1 MCQSYNSLS
10 DEASAIVK
18 PSSGSRESMT
28 VDFLRE
34 EIFTSAE
41 RKMPLDQAPLC
52 QLPKWGHWIETPN
65 LIVALVPR
73 GNLEVN
79 ITPPFELISTRFE
92 VGHGVAA
99 FNSDK
104 LETYQSQPGGFDV
117 VPEAS
122 TYRSIETAGP
132 FIILAYKRS
141 LASRIVAEYTSG
153 KDVELVPGQVQAS
166 AKGLGLAQAVRE
178 FFPDKHIGGALYLES
193 VATLIMEHII
203 RHRSNV
209 SGQLKRVPD
218 FLVLK
223 KLKTVIEYIQDNL
236 QSELSLDGI
245 AGIVGLSPYYF
256 AHAFK
261 ATTGIPPYQYVLQ
274 CRVERAK
281 KLLREPSLSIA
292 DIAYEAGFGNQS
304 HMTTVFRKTLQVTPN
319 VYRQQVAK

>member
-1 MCQSYNSLS
+1 MSVN
-10 DEASAIVK
+10 
-18 PSSGSRESMT
+18 
-28 VDFLRE
+28 FLKEQR
-34 EIFTSAE
+34 FTSAE
-41 RKMPLDQAPLC
+41 RRMPLNQAPLD
-52 QLPKWGHWIETPN
+52 QLPKWGHWIETPS
-65 LIVALVPR
+65 LIVALVPP

-79 ITPPFELISTRFE
+79 ITAPFELISTRFE
-92 VGHGVAA
+92 IGHGIAA

-104 LETYQSQPGGFDV
+104 LETYWAEPGGFDV
-117 VPEAS
+117 VPKAT
-122 TYRSIETAGP
+122 TYRSIETAGF
-132 FIILAYKRS
+132 FIILAYKQP
-141 LASRIVAEYTSG
+141 LASRIMAEYTSG
-153 KDVELVPGQVQAS
+153 KEVELVPGQVQAS

-178 FFPDKHIGGALYLES
+178 LFADRHVGGALYLES

-203 RHRSNV
+203 RQRSNL
-209 SGQLKRVPD
+209 SGQLNRVPD

-223 KLKTVIEYIQDNL
+223 KLKTAIEYIQDNL

-245 AGIVGLSPYYF
+245 ARTVGLSSYYF

-281 KLLREPSLSIA
+281 KLLCDPSRSIA
-292 DIAYEAGFGNQS
+292 EIAYEVGFGNQS